1 MLSKMESR
9 VIQTNDNGVF
19 GGTFCNDFEYTYS
32 GVSYRVRIEQQLKRE
47 WIIATDSVVEC
58 IELFNMFA
66 FLDQLL
72 FIFDG
77 RFYPVE
83 IAEII
88 DENENPLMYKH
99 QVDHYFN
106 YRLPVYNSRD
116 ICKHTWMK
124 LINFSDIEFE
134 SVLTDW
140 SLINE
145 ELDIAYPMFMYC
157 LSDIPMPVDCKIA
170 NLIEIAKPLGEIVEK
185 KNKKFSMPRSENN
198 KLTLKNALKA
208 LIDEFGQEIF
218 KVEINSKYYDLL
230 TSFVNT
236 RNKISHVKSQRN
248 KNCLDG
254 KQCVFYTAKL
264 SIMYRVILYSILN
277 IDINI
282 YNYKLKEAI
291 SKWDAWY
298 YNN

>member
-1 MLSKMESR
+1 
-9 VIQTNDNGVF
+9 
-19 GGTFCNDFEYTYS
+19 
-32 GVSYRVRIEQQLKRE
+32 
-47 WIIATDSVVEC
+47 
-58 IELFNMFA
+58 
-66 FLDQLL
+66 
-72 FIFDG
+72 
-77 RFYPVE
+77 
-83 IAEII
+83 
-88 DENENPLMYKH
+88 
-99 QVDHYFN
+99 
-106 YRLPVYNSRD
+106 
-116 ICKHTWMK
+116 
-124 LINFSDIEFE
+124 
-134 SVLTDW
+134 
-140 SLINE
+140 
-145 ELDIAYPMFMYC
+145 
-157 LSDIPMPVDCKIA
+157 MPVDCKIA

-254 KQCVFYTAKL
+254 KQCVFYTVKL

>member
-1 MLSKMESR
+1 MLSKMELR

-19 GGTFCNDFEYTYS
+19 GGPFCNDFEYVYS

-47 WIIATDSVVEC
+47 WIIATDSVVAC
-58 IELFNMFA
+58 TELFNMFA
-66 FLDQLL
+66 FLEQLL

-77 RFYPVE
+77 KFYPVE

-88 DENENPLMYKH
+88 DENENPLIYKH
-99 QVDHYFN
+99 QVDYYLN
-106 YRLPVYNSRD
+106 YMLPVYNSMD
-116 ICKHTWMK
+116 ICKYTCMK
-124 LINFSDIEFE
+124 LVNFSDIDFE
-134 SVLTDW
+134 SILTDW

-170 NLIEIAKPLGEIVEK
+170 SLIEIAKPLGEIVEK
-185 KNKKFSMPRSENN
+185 KNRKFSMPRNDSN
-198 KLTLKNALKA
+198 KLTLKAALKA

-218 KVEINSKYYDLL
+218 KAEINSNYNDLL
-230 TSFVNT
+230 QLFINT

-254 KQCVFYTAKL
+254 KQCVFYIAKL
-264 SIMYRVILYSILN
+264 SIMYRAILYSILN

-282 YNYKLKEAI
+282 YNHKLKEAI

-298 YNN
+298 YKS